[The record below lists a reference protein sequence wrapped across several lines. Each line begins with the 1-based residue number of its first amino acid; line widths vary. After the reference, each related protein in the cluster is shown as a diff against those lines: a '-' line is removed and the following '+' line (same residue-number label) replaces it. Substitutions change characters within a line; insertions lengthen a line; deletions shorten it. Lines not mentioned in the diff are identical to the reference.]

1 MGKYAINL
9 VPPRIVVLMLAVEG
23 VLMGIG
29 EAIVEYA
36 RKDTIQFLEHLA
48 LHTGPFEFKSGIK

>member
-29 EAIVEYA
+29 EAIMEYA

-48 LHTGPFEFKSGIK
+48 L